1 MSKLKIFRN
10 IIIIIILSS
19 ISATILMIAIQL
31 LPTKHMSGHVAESV
45 DALSSEGLYPNW
57 AGGDTY
63 ATGDNFTDSI
73 MLRICIYD
81 GDESIVQKA
90 LLNTSWWVDVPGL
103 DYIQILAFSFDDS
116 LPRSTSIYPRYWHGY
131 EIILKP
137 LLLFFN
143 VHEIRILNMFFQLL
157 FLSLCIMLIA
167 EKLGK
172 KYVPILLITLLGI
185 NPITCAISFQFSCI
199 YYITLLTII
208 YLLWKRDSIC
218 ENNGYI
224 YLFLMDGILC
234 AFFDF
239 LTYPLVALA
248 IPLIFFIIADNKNRF
263 IKNVIIPPIA
273 WAFGYGFQWA
283 SKWIISYILTGYN
296 TIKDAVDQAKYR
308 TNGNM
313 GIPESHGR
321 LSAIESNFNIFSKS
335 PQLIIFLLIA
345 FIYIII
351 IIKKAILDKGFKLSK
366 TTLLKIIPLIVVILY
381 PFVWYIVMF
390 NHSYI
395 HIFIAYR
402 NVSIFAAGIIAT
414 LIVLL

>member
-10 IIIIIILSS
+10 IIIIIIFSA

-31 LPTKHMSGHVAESV
+31 LPTKRMSGHVEESV
-45 DALSSEGLYPNW
+45 DALLNEGVYPNW

-63 ATGDNFTDSI
+63 AISDNFTDSI
-73 MLRICIYD
+73 MLRTCIYD
-81 GDESIVQKA
+81 GNESILQKA
-90 LLNTSWWVDVPGL
+90 MLNTSWWVDVPGL
-103 DYIQILAFSFDDS
+103 DYVQILASSFDDS
-116 LPRSTSIYPRYWHGY
+116 LPRRTSTYPRYWHGY

-185 NPITCAISFQFSCI
+185 NPITCALSFQFSCI

-208 YLLWKRDSIC
+208 YLLWKRESIC
-218 ENNGYI
+218 ERNGYI

-248 IPLIFFIIADNKNRF
+248 IPLVFFIIADKKNGF

-273 WAFGYGFQWA
+273 WAFGYGSLWA

-296 TIKDAVDQAKYR
+296 TIKEAVDQAKYR
-308 TNGNM
+308 TNGNT

-321 LSAIESNFNIFSKS
+321 LSAIYGNFNVFSKS
-335 PQLIIFLLIA
+335 PQLIIFLTIA
-345 FIYIII
+345 LVYIIF
-351 IIKKAILDKGFKLSK
+351 IIKKAILKKSFKLSK
-366 TTLLKIIPLIVVILY
+366 TALLKIIPLIVVILY
-381 PFVWYIVMF
+381 PLAWYLVMF
-390 NHSYI
+390 NHSFI

-402 NVSIFAAGIIAT
+402 NVSIFATGIIAALT
-414 LIVLL
+414 VLL